1 MSNRNREN
9 GIIGWIDRRLPFFTF
24 LRQELDEYPN
34 ADCLLLTYA
43 GGRPPAGVWL
53 VMSRFGAAYYFL
65 FFLLVMPLVGIFEK
79 TRPLPA
85 SIGEPTGK
93 T

>member
-1 MSNRNREN
+1 MKKFAAFITLAIVVVGYAICSEAQEHFKKLSGAEIRASNE
-9 GIIGWIDRRLPFFTF
+9 
-24 LRQELDEYPN
+24 
-34 ADCLLLTYA
+34 
-43 GGRPPAGVWL
+43 
-53 VMSRFGAAYYFL
+53 SFGAAYYFL

-85 SIGEPTGK
+85 NISKPVLLSRGK